1 MNEAVPKIE
10 GHAAFYAHLRAG
22 RVDEARV
29 IGLENDRFV
38 EKILFG
44 RKFYEAPIIT
54 SRICGICPTIHSTTS
69 IKAIEDACS
78 INPTKQT
85 EKLRK
90 LLLCGQMI
98 QSHSL
103 HLYLLVLPDFVG
115 VSSSFELQKSHPE
128 LFLNAINLKRYADA
142 IIDTIGGRA
151 VHPISDVPGGFK
163 HFPEKK
169 RLISLINDFQDI
181 AEIARKTVE
190 LFAGFSYPEVKQ
202 DVIYCALSSKDYAFY
217 DGEIKTSSGNKFQ
230 SKSYR
235 GQIYEELRHY
245 TRAKFGTL
253 KGEEMMVGAMARMNL
268 NRDLMGKEVMALI
281 DAVILNS
288 FQDPDS
294 GSQVTG
300 RNDKFLF
307 DNPFDNILAQAVEN
321 YYFVLQS
328 MKLIHYFIGEGIDKK
343 EPVKPPK
350 KFGTGTAAC
359 EAPRGTL
366 YHHYELDK
374 EGYIVGC
381 DIITPTVQNLPAL
394 EKDMKKLSPII
405 KDKDSEERA
414 KTIEMLIRAYDPC
427 ITCATH

>member
-1 MNEAVPKIE
+1 MEAVPKIE

-22 RVDEARV
+22 RVDEARM

-44 RKFYEAPIIT
+44 RKYYEAPIIT

-69 IKAIEDACS
+69 IRAVEDACS
-78 INPTKQT
+78 ISPTHQT
-85 EKLRK
+85 KELRK

-115 VSSSFELQKSHPE
+115 ASSSFELQKSHPE
-128 LFLNAINLKRYADA
+128 LFQNAITLKRYADA

-151 VHPISDVPGGFK
+151 VHPIADVPGGFK

-169 RLISLINDFQDI
+169 KLQNLIKDFKDV

-190 LFAGFSYPEVKQ
+190 LFASFSYPEVKQ
-202 DVIYCALSSKDYAFY
+202 DLIYCALTDKDYAFY
-217 DGEIKTSSGNKFQ
+217 EGDIKTSRGNIFQ
-230 SKSYR
+230 SKNYNH
-235 GQIYEELRHY
+235 QIYEELRHY

-253 KGEEMMVGAMARMNL
+253 KGEEMIVGAMARMNL
-268 NRDLMGKEVMALI
+268 NRKSMGKEVDALI
-281 DAVILNS
+281 ANLNIKK
-288 FQDPDS
+288 
-294 GSQVTG
+294 T
-300 RNDKFLF
+300 F
-307 DNPFDNILAQAVEN
+307 DNPFDNVIAQAIEN
-321 YYFVLQS
+321 YYFVIES
-328 MKLIHYFIGEGIDKK
+328 MRLIDYFIKNGIDKK

-350 KFGTGTAAC
+350 EFGVGTAAC

-374 EGYIVGC
+374 DGYIIKC

-394 EKDMKKLSPII
+394 EKDMKGLSPII
-405 KDKDSEERA
+405 KDMNVEERV